1 MPVDSVLCQKKYSV
15 FTFSQSGK
23 KPEWV
28 CIEVEQML
36 NTFDIKIV
44 CGELIVRKRNLSK
57 SIHLQHIYL
66 AGEFHILLIIQ
77 QQISLKDFMTFIL
90 CYLTYQHILLFE
102 PISKTACEK
111 NFGFLNLKNKP
122 KVKLIRKKFSVLQL
136 LSKQTRCKL
145 CRALFVAPCLYQQR
159 AEGW

>member
-1 MPVDSVLCQKKYSV
+1 MSEKKHSV

-28 CIEVEQML
+28 CIEVEPML

-77 QQISLKDFMTFIL
+77 QQNFSRRFHETLL
-90 CYLTYQHILLFE
+90 HHQHILLLLE
-102 PISKTACEK
+102 PPCEK
-111 NFGFLNLKNKP
+111 NFESENFKSKP
-122 KVKLIRKKFSVLQL
+122 KVKLIREKFSVLQL
-136 LSKQTRCKL
+136 LSKQNKQDVNCVEL
-145 CRALFVAPCLYQQR
+145 CLSPRVSTSRADNYLTC
-159 AEGW
+159 